1 MKEVSTKDED
11 WKYTNIS
18 KSINDFK
25 VEEIDTELAENKDF
39 DNLLVFLQSLDNRIQ
54 VSYYPILDLN
64 QIYSLLN

>member
-25 VEEIDTELAENKDF
+25 VEEIDTELAENKDSQF
-39 DNLLVFLQSLDNRIQ
+39 TWS
-54 VSYYPILDLN
+54 
-64 QIYSLLN
+64 